1 VAVSSIINVRY
12 RDMSGTG
19 RVLGGSISTVAVGA
33 AVLPNTGGNVVVTLA
48 IAVAAGLLTW
58 GALYAYMNRKSA

>member
-1 VAVSSIINVRY
+1 
-12 RDMSGTG
+12 MSGTG